1 MTSSKTPGLIS
12 GEGLGEDLVTWEAPE
27 VAAQDA
33 NQQSPEAELEAL
45 RQQVREQAYTEG
57 HAAGMATARVEID
70 ALRDALKVTLDGLA
84 RPFDE
89 LDHEV
94 EEQLLALVQAV
105 SRQLVR
111 RELKSEPGEVVGLI
125 RAALDALPVGNR
137 DVSVRLHPEDARL
150 VTELLG
156 TDGSATP
163 WIIQP
168 DPLLER
174 GGCEVV
180 SESSQ
185 IDGRLE
191 TRLGRVIAALFEDQ
205 REDPREESRNDREP
219 A

>member
-1 MTSSKTPGLIS
+1 MTSSKTSGLIS
-12 GEGLGEDLVTWEAPE
+12 GDGLSEDLVTWEAPD

-33 NQQSPEAELEAL
+33 RRQDPEAELEAL
-45 RQQVREQAYTEG
+45 RGQVRDQAYQEG
-57 HAAGMATARVEID
+57 HAAGIASARHEID
-70 ALRDALKVTLDGLA
+70 ALRDALNTTLDSLA
-84 RPFDE
+84 RPFDDLE
-89 LDHEV
+89 HEV

-111 RELKSEPGEVVGLI
+111 RELRSEPGEVVGLI
-125 RAALDALPVGNR
+125 RAALEALPVGSR
-137 DVSVRLHPEDARL
+137 EVTVRLNPEDAIL
-150 VTELLG
+150 VGDLLG
-156 TDGSATP
+156 TDSATTP
-163 WIIQP
+163 WLIQS

-180 SESSQ
+180 SESSR

-205 REDPREESRNDREP
+205 REEPRDESPNDHEP